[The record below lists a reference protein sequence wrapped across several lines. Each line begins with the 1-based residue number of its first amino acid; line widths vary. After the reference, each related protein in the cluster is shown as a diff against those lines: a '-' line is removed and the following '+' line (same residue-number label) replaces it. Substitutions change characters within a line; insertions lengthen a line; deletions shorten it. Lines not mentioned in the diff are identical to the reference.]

1 MDVWQ
6 QRALSEVGCSLNRAL
21 SRRQCWFVNMTKN
34 VRKGG
39 KFTKQ
44 SKINWL
50 DNVANSNK
58 IRPKKQEVEKE
69 EAEVVEGGRHLVE
82 RVELG
87 KGLWCSGRDDSLS
100 LRYCTGEIKFSLAS
114 IWRVRCH
121 RCLALYEIQTGKLFA
136 EKDLSHHKYVMN
148 LKRAKGE

>member
-6 QRALSEVGCSLNRAL
+6 QRALSEVGSSLNRDL
-21 SRRQCWFVNMTKN
+21 SRRQCLFVNMTKT

-44 SKINWL
+44 SQINWL
-50 DNVANSNK
+50 NNVANSNK
-58 IRPKKQEVEKE
+58 IRSKQEVEKE
-69 EAEVVEGGRHLVE
+69 EEEVVEGGRHVVE

-100 LRYCTGEIKFSLAS
+100 LRYFEGEIKYGLAS
-114 IWRVRCH
+114 VWRVRCH
-121 RCLALYEIQTGKLFA
+121 RCLALYEIQTGQLFA

-148 LKRAKGE
+148 LKCAIGE